1 MGRRSGVAKV
11 QAIRVGDRVRRTTDG
26 QVGVVFSTQREPF
39 YEVNFIDGAALVHR
53 DELERLPEHP
63 AALLALGQLGEFE
76 HYVVRL
82 QALYLNHAYR
92 YDPLSGLSNA
102 RIEPQL
108 HQVYVAHR
116 VTEKLQPRMILADE
130 VGLGKTIEAGLIM
143 KELVARQMISRVLVV
158 CPANLVLQW
167 QHELQ
172 SKFNEDFEV
181 MDGAGAR
188 FLGKDGTNP
197 WLKRD
202 RIICSIQFAANP
214 ANAEKI
220 IEAPWDLV
228 IFDEAHRVRR
238 RRQSAKKVQTTQAYR
253 LADELKELISGLLL
267 LTATPMQ
274 LHSYELF
281 SLIELVEP
289 GLFKSFEEY
298 ELRRAALPALNQLM
312 KSLQGW
318 DALSDKEQQSVFKK
332 HQALVSPFR
341 ADQLP
346 DPAIRIKLMDQL
358 VEKHPL
364 SGVLVRNRKTEVGG
378 FTDRVAH
385 RVTVELTQ
393 SELDL
398 YQDVT
403 EYIRGGYNRA
413 LATKQMAAGFVMVT
427 YQKMLASSSHALRQS
442 LLRRLKKLKQGFKA
456 QDAKKIPA
464 FRLDEL
470 EDAEE
475 MSAALLEAEEAL
487 AITVQVQEEIAQ
499 LQSLIDRLGQVRDS
513 KALELLKAVREIF
526 KSNPGE
532 RLLVFTQFVETQDF
546 LRHALEANQ
555 YTVTI
560 FNGQL
565 PADVKEESV
574 RKFRANEAQ
583 ILISTEAGGEG
594 RNFQFC
600 HVMVNYDLPW
610 NPMKV
615 EQRIGRLDRIGQ
627 RKPVFI
633 YNLACLDTIEVRIL
647 NVLEERIG
655 LFQESV
661 GALDPILGEVEQNI
675 ARLVLEDVK
684 HFDDEFR
691 RYEISLDQQV
701 RQARAKERTLADF
714 VLDRASLRRDIAN
727 RLLGESPLARFA
739 DLQTYAARS
748 LEFFGGTAKEQEDRS
763 FTISLSP
770 LLATKMLQKSPVIRG
785 VFDPDVARE
794 REELQFLAF
803 GHTLIDQLLNAAR
816 SQPEIAFTAAR
827 RLSESND
834 DVAVEIWYEIQ
845 GESLKPTGRIIR
857 HLVKRDLQVES
868 QDVRSLPPAGTP
880 IDVQI
885 PGWLAEAMTASKSR
899 FDEEHALEREHI
911 SAQEESVKSAEI
923 ERAARIFQYRQ
934 VRLEKVIASDEQWI
948 KDKESNGTER
958 ERRILP
964 ARRGKVAKDKARLAQ
979 LTSEHQLQA
988 QKIKARRAG
997 TRAIILAAGLVVGEK

>member
-1 MGRRSGVAKV
+1 MARVEG
-11 QAIRVGDRVRRTTDG
+11 IHVGDRVRRAADG
-26 QVGVVFSTQREPF
+26 QVGVVLSTRRDPF

-53 DELERLPEHP
+53 DELDRLPEDP
-63 AALLALGQLGEFE
+63 AALLTLGQLGDFE
-76 HYVVRL
+76 PYVVRL

-108 HQVYVAHR
+108 HQVYVAYR
-116 VTEKLQPRMILADE
+116 VTQKLQPRMILADE

-143 KELVARQMISRVLVV
+143 KELLARQMISRILVV

-172 SKFNEDFEV
+172 SKFNENFEV

-188 FLGKDGTNP
+188 FLGKDGSNP

-202 RIICSIQFAANP
+202 RIISSIQFAANP
-214 ANAEKI
+214 SNAERI

-238 RRQSAKKVQTTQAYR
+238 QRQSAKKVTTTQAYH
-253 LADELKELISGLLL
+253 LADELKELVSGLLL

-274 LHSYELF
+274 LRSFELF

-289 GLFKSFEEY
+289 GLFKSYEEY

-318 DALSDKEQQSVFKK
+318 DALADNEQQSVVNK
-332 HQALVSPFR
+332 HRSLISPFR
-341 ADQLP
+341 ADQLA
-346 DPAIRIKLMDQL
+346 DPSIRTTLMDQL

-364 SGVLVRNRKTEVGG
+364 SGVLVRNRKAEVGG

-398 YQDVT
+398 YRDLT

-413 LATKQMAAGFVMVT
+413 LANKQMAAGFVMVT

-442 LLRRLKKLKQGFKA
+442 LSRRLNKLKKGVTA
-456 QDAKKIPA
+456 QEAKKIPA
-464 FRLDEL
+464 YRLDEL

-475 MSAALLEAEEAL
+475 MSASLAEAEDAL
-487 AITVQVQEEIAQ
+487 AVTVQVQEEMAELQ
-499 LQSLIDRLGQVRDS
+499 LLIDRLGQVRDS
-513 KALELLKAVREIF
+513 KARELLKAVREIF
-526 KSNPGE
+526 KSHPGE
-532 RLLVFTQFVETQDF
+532 RLLIFTQFVETQDF
-546 LRHALEANQ
+546 LRGALEANR

-560 FNGQL
+560 FNGQQSS
-565 PADVKEESV
+565 DEKEESV

-600 HVMVNYDLPW
+600 HLMVNYDLPW
-610 NPMKV
+610 NPMKI

-633 YNLACLDTIEVRIL
+633 YNLACLGTIEERIL

-701 RQARAKERTLADF
+701 REAREKERTLADF
-714 VLDRASLRRDIAN
+714 VLDRASLRRDIAS

-739 DLQTYAARS
+739 DLQTYTARS
-748 LEFFGGTAKEQEDRS
+748 LEFFGGTAKEQEDQT
-763 FTISLSP
+763 FTLSLSP
-770 LLATKMLQKSPVIRG
+770 MLATKMQQRSPVIQG
-785 VFDPDVARE
+785 VFDPEVARE

-803 GHTLIDQLLNAAR
+803 GHTLIDQLLEAAR
-816 SQPEIAFTAAR
+816 SQPEVAFTAAR
-827 RLSESND
+827 RLSASGDE
-834 DVAVEIWYEIQ
+834 VAIEIWYEIQ

-857 HLVKRDLQVES
+857 HVVGEDLRVQS
-868 QDVRSLPPAGTP
+868 NDARSLPQAGAPVEVP
-880 IDVQI
+880 I
-885 PGWLAEAMTASKSR
+885 PLWLVEAMTASKEL
-899 FDEEHALEREHI
+899 FDREHTLERERI
-911 SAQEESVKSAEI
+911 NTAEESVKGAEI
-923 ERAARIFQYRQ
+923 GRAARIFQYRQ
-934 VRLEKVIASDEQWI
+934 IRFEKVIASDEEWI
-948 KDKESNGTER
+948 REKESDGTER
-958 ERRILP
+958 DRRILP
-964 ARRGKVAKDKARLAQ
+964 ARRGKVIKDKARLAQ
-979 LTSEHQLQA
+979 LTTEHHWQVE
-988 QKIKARRAG
+988 KIKARKAG
-997 TRAIILAAGLVVGEK
+997 TRAIILAAGLVVGAE